1 MIKGY
6 KVSETDNNI
15 RCACEIEC
23 EGGVQQFKA
32 ELTAIFK
39 GIRENLLLTYLMT
52 EVMDEIMEEEEEEE
66 TKNESKSVS

>member
-6 KVSETDNNI
+6 KVSENDENI

-23 EGGVQQFKA
+23 EGGAMQFKA

-39 GIRENLLLTYLMT
+39 GVRENMLLTYLMT
-52 EVMDEIMEEEEEEE
+52 EVMDELMEEGSEE
-66 TKNESKSVS
+66 NENKQVS